1 MDLKKK
7 VTDEENLSIS
17 CLLYKKYFTA
27 GNFFLVRICGLIEIL
42 KIHVMIARTAQ

>member
-17 CLLYKKYFTA
+17 CLLYKKYFTV
-27 GNFFLVRICGLIEIL
+27 GNFFCGLIEIL